1 MYSRSLGR
9 GNVRAGR
16 FGAGGR
22 TFRPWPELCGKM
34 PRRRACG
41 TPAPPEPRITD
52 PAPFFASRLLTCRM
66 AGLVVALQMFCKED
80 IHMLQELFANKPFW
94 AAALSWCAAQVLK
107 VFIDWIVSGRLDIKR
122 IWGDGG
128 YPSAHSALVSAL
140 AASIGKSQGLASPLF
155 ALACAFAAI
164 VMHDA
169 RGVRLETG
177 KQARTINS
185 ILDILNASWETS
197 LDTAQRLKEMV
208 GHTPLQVFCGA
219 VLGIFIGIL
228 F

>member
-1 MYSRSLGR
+1 
-9 GNVRAGR
+9 
-16 FGAGGR
+16 
-22 TFRPWPELCGKM
+22 
-34 PRRRACG
+34 
-41 TPAPPEPRITD
+41 
-52 PAPFFASRLLTCRM
+52 
-66 AGLVVALQMFCKED
+66 
-80 IHMLQELFANKPFW
+80 
-94 AAALSWCAAQVLK
+94 
-107 VFIDWIVSGRLDIKR
+107 
-122 IWGDGG
+122 
-128 YPSAHSALVSAL
+128 
-140 AASIGKSQGLASPLF
+140 
-155 ALACAFAAI
+155 
-164 VMHDA
+164 MHDA

>member
-1 MYSRSLGR
+1 MSGQADLGQ
-9 GNVRAGR
+9 RA
-16 FGAGGR
+16 
-22 TFRPWPELCGKM
+22 PY
-34 PRRRACG
+34 
-41 TPAPPEPRITD
+41 TD
-52 PAPFFASRLLTCRM
+52 LAPFFASRLLTCRM

-94 AAALSWCAAQVLK
+94 AAALSWCVAQVLK

-219 VLGIFIGIL
+219 VLGIFIGLL

>member
-1 MYSRSLGR
+1 
-9 GNVRAGR
+9 
-16 FGAGGR
+16 
-22 TFRPWPELCGKM
+22 
-34 PRRRACG
+34 
-41 TPAPPEPRITD
+41 
-52 PAPFFASRLLTCRM
+52 
-66 AGLVVALQMFCKED
+66 
-80 IHMLQELFANKPFW
+80 MLQELFANKPFW

-128 YPSAHSALVSAL
+128 YPSAHSALGSAL

>member
-1 MYSRSLGR
+1 
-9 GNVRAGR
+9 
-16 FGAGGR
+16 
-22 TFRPWPELCGKM
+22 
-34 PRRRACG
+34 
-41 TPAPPEPRITD
+41 
-52 PAPFFASRLLTCRM
+52 M

-94 AAALSWCAAQVLK
+94 AAALSWCVAQVLK

-155 ALACAFAAI
+155 ALSCAFAAI

>member
-1 MYSRSLGR
+1 MSGQAGLGQ
-9 GNVRAGR
+9 RA
-16 FGAGGR
+16 
-22 TFRPWPELCGKM
+22 PY
-34 PRRRACG
+34 
-41 TPAPPEPRITD
+41 TD

>member
-1 MYSRSLGR
+1 MCSRSLGR
-9 GNVRAGR
+9 GNVRTGR
-16 FGAGGR
+16 FGAGGAHVPALAGTLR
-22 TFRPWPELCGKM
+22 GNAPQ
-34 PRRRACG
+34 ACLRHAC
-41 TPAPPEPRITD
+41 APGAPYTD

-94 AAALSWCAAQVLK
+94 AAALSWCVAQVLK

-155 ALACAFAAI
+155 ALSCAFAAI

>member
-1 MYSRSLGR
+1 MHKDTAYSPG
-9 GNVRAGR
+9 
-16 FGAGGR
+16 GAHV
-22 TFRPWPELCGKM
+22 
-34 PRRRACG
+34 
-41 TPAPPEPRITD
+41 PAPGRNSAGAVPPQACLRHACAPEAPYTD
-52 PAPFFASRLLTCRM
+52 PAPFFASCLLTCRM

>member
-1 MYSRSLGR
+1 
-9 GNVRAGR
+9 
-16 FGAGGR
+16 
-22 TFRPWPELCGKM
+22 
-34 PRRRACG
+34 
-41 TPAPPEPRITD
+41 
-52 PAPFFASRLLTCRM
+52 M
-66 AGLVVALQMFCKED
+66 AELVVALQMFCKED

-94 AAALSWCAAQVLK
+94 AAALSWCVAQVLK